1 MSRRV
6 TKGANIHVHL
16 RVSHDMYLANHEGR
30 GDPHHHISSNKDKPK
45 NGMPQSPQGKHRRTT
60 LQAKSRLKNEVFP
73 IIGLQHDIARHA
85 LERVKILHATRTH
98 KDHSAAEVI
107 AGSLHGNNH
116 LQVINLQQ
124 NKLTNRF
131 CKILVSALSK
141 NNHSVKSMDLSYNPG
156 VGYEAEPLGN
166 LLQEF
171 GCEETT
177 LSKEKLML
185 QEEEKFNLEYAKIR
199 EKQNEIL
206 LQRMKIEKFKQ
217 KRRKQIMIFSQ
228 DFVSRVI
235 ETSTRISSKSLDS
248 DV

>member
-1 MSRRV
+1 M
-6 TKGANIHVHL
+6 
-16 RVSHDMYLANHEGR
+16 
-30 GDPHHHISSNKDKPK
+30 
-45 NGMPQSPQGKHRRTT
+45 
-60 LQAKSRLKNEVFP
+60 
-73 IIGLQHDIARHA
+73 
-85 LERVKILHATRTH
+85 HATRTH

>member
-1 MSRRV
+1 M
-6 TKGANIHVHL
+6 
-16 RVSHDMYLANHEGR
+16 
-30 GDPHHHISSNKDKPK
+30 
-45 NGMPQSPQGKHRRTT
+45 
-60 LQAKSRLKNEVFP
+60 
-73 IIGLQHDIARHA
+73 
-85 LERVKILHATRTH
+85 
-98 KDHSAAEVI
+98 
-107 AGSLHGNNH
+107 
-116 LQVINLQQ
+116 
-124 NKLTNRF
+124 
-131 CKILVSALSK
+131 
-141 NNHSVKSMDLSYNPG
+141 
-156 VGYEAEPLGN
+156 
-166 LLQEF
+166 QEF